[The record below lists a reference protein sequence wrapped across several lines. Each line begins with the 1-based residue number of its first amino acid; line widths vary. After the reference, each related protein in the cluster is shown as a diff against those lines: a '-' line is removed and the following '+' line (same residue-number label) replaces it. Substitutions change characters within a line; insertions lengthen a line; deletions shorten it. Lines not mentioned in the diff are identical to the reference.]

1 MDQVRNF
8 IDMVAQGKN
17 AEAKSTLEDLLSTKA
32 FEALDGMKKELASN
46 IFKTEDSVE
55 QEQAGS

>member
-8 IDMVAQGKN
+8 IDMVAQGN
-17 AEAKSTLEDLLSTKA
+17 NTEAKSTLEDILSAKA
-32 FEALDGMKKELASN
+32 FEALDAKKQQLASN

-55 QEQAGS
+55 QE

>member
-8 IDMVAQGKN
+8 IDMVAQGN
-17 AEAKSTLEDLLSTKA
+17 NTEAKSTLEDILSAKA
-32 FEALDGMKKELASN
+32 FEALDNKKRELSSN

-55 QEQAGS
+55 QE